1 MDRKGQFVDV
11 VAWGRSAEIV
21 RDYTKKGSTIL
32 VEGRLKQETWER
44 EGEKRS
50 RVKIVVDRV
59 VLLSSNSSGGRA
71 NGKYDRPTKSYA
83 PSSNN
88 AGAAGNM
95 KPFTRTVGGV
105 GFTNAPPTSN
115 VADLA
120 AFYSPDGT
128 DDISF

>member
-59 VLLSSNSSGGRA
+59 VLLSSNVAAVEQMESTTVRRKA
-71 NGKYDRPTKSYA
+71 MRRRPIT
-83 PSSNN
+83 PE
-88 AGAAGNM
+88 
-95 KPFTRTVGGV
+95 
-105 GFTNAPPTSN
+105 PP
-115 VADLA
+115 
-120 AFYSPDGT
+120 G
-128 DDISF
+128 I